1 MLSATLFA
9 QLPRPVST
17 PVGPEHDDP
26 LARELWF
33 QRGRI
38 VPGKPGAAAQFLRH
52 AYQQKM
58 QLRAARLKVTGAAMT
73 AYSGALTRATPSSAS
88 TTSYGGWVP
97 LGPAPINSNS
107 TGSLDDQDYGPV
119 VGRATSVVVDPGD
132 PTGNTVYV
140 GGAYGGV
147 WKSTNAAAS
156 DPSAV
161 TWTPLTDQQATL
173 ATGSLALQP
182 SSSGPSSVILVGT
195 GEADFSIDSYY
206 GLGILRST
214 DGGNTWTLINSAGST
229 LAGLAFAKIAF
240 STDNPNLVVAA
251 ASGAGNDEGAGG
263 PGGSGN
269 VSGLYTSR
277 DAGLTWALTQQG
289 VVPGIGSTAVIYDSA
304 GHKFFAFLQFE
315 GYYTSKDGMSW
326 T

>member
-1 MLSATLFA
+1 MTCRVSSRGCRQLLRSALGLSAILLLSATLFA

-26 LARELWF
+26 LGRELWF

-52 AYQQKM
+52 AYQQK
-58 QLRAARLKVTGAAMT
+58 LKSRAARLKVTGAAMA
-73 AYSGALTRATPSSAS
+73 AYSGALTTPSPSSAS

-107 TGSLDDQDYGPV
+107 TGSLDDQAYGPV

-182 SSSGPSSVILVGT
+182 SSSGPSRVILVGT

-206 GLGILRST
+206 GLGILRSA
-214 DGGNTWTLINSAGST
+214 DGGNTWTQINSATNGVDFSGS
-229 LAGLAFAKIAF
+229 AFARIAF

-251 ASGAGNDEGAGG
+251 STGAGNDEGAGSVG
-263 PGGSGN
+263 AGTQP
-269 VSGLYTSR
+269 GLYAST
-277 DAGLTWALTQQG
+277 DGGQTWAEGFRGIDPG
-289 VVPGIGSTAVIYDSA
+289 VG
-304 GHKFFAFLQFE
+304 
-315 GYYTSKDGMSW
+315 
-326 T
+326 